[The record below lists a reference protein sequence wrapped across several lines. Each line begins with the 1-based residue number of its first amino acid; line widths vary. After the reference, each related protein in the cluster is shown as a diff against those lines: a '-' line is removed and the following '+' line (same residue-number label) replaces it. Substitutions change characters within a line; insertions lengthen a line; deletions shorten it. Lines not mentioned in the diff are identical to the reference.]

1 MAEQIAEKSA
11 IGNGQS
17 IVGSR
22 QSAARLHATGIPFA
36 VHRVLPVLAVAMT
49 LVAPSKLEAES
60 LASKNRE
67 GNRLFAQG
75 KYEDAEKAY
84 LDAQVKNPGRPE
96 VLYNLGNALI
106 KQNKQDQGI
115 QSLRQSIDKGDT
127 GTKKNSWYNTGNALF
142 SMGRFRDSAEAFI
155 QALRLDPADHD
166 AKHNL
171 ELALKELKQQ
181 QQNQSNSNQKK
192 QSPDS
197 SDPDQAS
204 SGKDDGQ
211 QQQKQSSQNESGS
224 GKEQNRPPKS
234 QTPQEVQREGSMN
247 KEQAAQILDAVQN
260 QELEQQRKLLENRAR
275 RKTNEKDW

>member
-1 MAEQIAEKSA
+1 MAKQIAERPA
-11 IGNGQS
+11 
-17 IVGSR
+17 V
-22 QSAARLHATGIPFA
+22 RLHAAGRASTACGWVFLFAIAVILATPF
-36 VHRVLPVLAVAMT
+36 
-49 LVAPSKLEAES
+49 KLEAES

-96 VLYNLGNALI
+96 VLYNLGNSLI

-142 SMGRFRDSAEAFI
+142 SMGRFKDSADAFI

-171 ELALKELKQQ
+171 ELALKKLKQQ
-181 QQNQSNSNQKK
+181 QQNQSDSDQKK
-192 QSPDS
+192 QS
-197 SDPDQAS
+197 SDGSNPDQAS
-204 SGKDDGQ
+204 PGKDGGQ
-211 QQQKQSSQNESGS
+211 QQPKQSSQNRSGS
-224 GKEQNRPPKS
+224 GKEQNKLPKS
-234 QTPQEVQREGSMN
+234 QTPQEIQREGSMN

>member
-1 MAEQIAEKSA
+1 MAKQIAEKSA
-11 IGNGQS
+11 
-17 IVGSR
+17 VGSR
-22 QSAARLHATGIPFA
+22 QSAVRLHSAGRVFTACGLVSLFAIAVILGTPF
-36 VHRVLPVLAVAMT
+36 
-49 LVAPSKLEAES
+49 SLEAES

-96 VLYNLGNALI
+96 ILYNLGNSLI
-106 KQNKQDQGI
+106 KQNKHDQGI

-127 GTKKNSWYNTGNALF
+127 GAKKNSWYNTGNALF
-142 SMGRFRDSAEAFI
+142 SMGRFKDSAEAFI

-171 ELALKELKQQ
+171 ELALKKLKQ

-192 QSPDS
+192 QS
-197 SDPDQAS
+197 SDGSDAEQAS

-211 QQQKQSSQNESGS
+211 PQPKQSSQNESGS
-224 GKEQNRPPKS
+224 GKEQNKLPKP

-247 KEQAAQILDAVQN
+247 KEQAAQILDAVRN
-260 QELEQQRKLLENRAR
+260 QELEQQRKLLEHRAR